1 MDIEQSV
8 VVLQSLIAQLSVD
21 TPKCSTDFAGEPDE
35 VLAGLRE
42 LYLLH
47 LITAT
52 FINGNIVDPL
62 GYQWI
67 SADNILLT
75 KRGAALKPL

>member
-21 TPKCSTDFAGEPDE
+21 TPKCSADLSGEPDE

-47 LITAT
+47 LITGT
-52 FINGNIVDPL
+52 FVNGEIFDPL

-67 SADNILLT
+67 SANNLLLT
-75 KRGAALKPL
+75 KRGETLKPL